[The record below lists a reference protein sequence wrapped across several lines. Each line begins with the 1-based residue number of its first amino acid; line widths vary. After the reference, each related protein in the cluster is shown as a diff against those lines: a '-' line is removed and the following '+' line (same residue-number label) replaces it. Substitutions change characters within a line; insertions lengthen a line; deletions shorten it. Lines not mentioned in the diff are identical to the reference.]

1 MGPTGLGRG
10 QRAFVNVNVHEGVV
24 QVRTRRILLSI
35 LSALTLHAL
44 TTHVIVASAHSDAHV
59 GG

>member
-24 QVRTRRILLSI
+24 QVRTPRILLSI
-35 LSALTLHAL
+35 LSAFTLNAL
-44 TTHVIVASAHSDAHV
+44 TDVIVASAHSDAHV